1 MVLTLWS
8 GDSSA
13 VDVARVQPMKLAAM
27 EGLYDGGRGE
37 EIVAFGILDPSKTL
51 DDGKDPFIMKIAI
64 PYGLSI
70 LANHDMNSFV
80 PGINDIIAGRSM
92 NAEGDSIDT
101 VSYAERMAVIEAV
114 VRRVDGRVPVI
125 AGSGANCTETAIALS
140 RDAVLAGADALLVV
154 TPYYNKAT
162 QAGLLRHYRTIA
174 DATALPIILYNVPS
188 RTGVSIAP
196 ETYAA
201 LAEHP
206 NIVGV
211 KEAGGDLALVQKT
224 RELCPEDFSIWSGND
239 DETAPMMLFGGK
251 GVISVAANVMPREMH
266 ELASACLS
274 GDFVNAGK
282 MQLSLRKLCEALF
295 WEINPI
301 PVKTAL
307 AMMGRCQEVF
317 RSPMCE
323 MEPENR
329 EKLEGVLREY
339 GLLPRN

>member
-1 MVLTLWS
+1 MKQPVFTGSCTALITPFAA
-8 GDSSA
+8 DHA
-13 VDVARVQPMKLAAM
+13 VDYPALAGLLDFQLENGTDALVVCGTTGEAAAM
-27 EGLYDGGRGE
+27 SYE
-37 EIVAFGILDPSKTL
+37 ERLRT
-51 DDGKDPFIMKIAI
+51 
-64 PYGLSI
+64 
-70 LANHDMNSFV
+70 
-80 PGINDIIAGRSM
+80 
-92 NAEGDSIDT
+92 
-101 VSYAERMAVIEAV
+101 IEAV
-114 VRRVDGRVPVI
+114 VRHVDGRIPVI
-125 AGSGANCTETAIALS
+125 AGSGSNNTESAIALS

-154 TPYYNKAT
+154 TPFYNKAT
-162 QAGLLRHYRTIA
+162 PKGLVHHYTAIA
-174 DATALPIILYNVPS
+174 DAAEKPVILYNVPS
-188 RTGVSIAP
+188 RTGVKCTA
-196 ETYAA
+196 EVYAA

-295 WEINPI
+295 WEVNPI